1 MMLMT
6 EVALIDALRLGT
18 PKAYDLL
25 YDRYWKILYQKA
37 YSRVADEDAA
47 KDIVQDVFI
56 SVWQKRENL
65 LIRTSLEQ
73 FLLGAIKYQVLNHF
87 RSERVKQHV
96 IDLALAKMELFV
108 TDEHDRVSR
117 DVLEAALDNGLYDMP
132 ENMKQ
137 SFLLRCDNLS
147 IKEIAE
153 KLGLAEQTV
162 SNNLSEAVR
171 RLRQKLSHQHRG
183 EFLIGLSVFLS
194 LVNH

>member
-6 EVALIDALRLGT
+6 EEALIDALRTGI
-18 PKAYDLL
+18 PKAYELL
-25 YDRYWKILYQKA
+25 YDRYWQMLYKKT
-37 YSRVADEDAA
+37 YSRVADEDVA
-47 KDIVQDVFI
+47 KDIVQNVFI
-56 SVWQKRENL
+56 SVWQKRESL

-73 FLLGAIKYQVLNHF
+73 FLLGAVKFQVLNHF

-96 IDLALAKMELFV
+96 IDQAVAKMEPFT
-108 TDEHDRVSR
+108 TDDHDRVSR
-117 DVLEAALDNGLYDMP
+117 DVLEATLDNALHGMP

-162 SNNLSEAVR
+162 SNNLSEAVQ
-171 RLRQKLSHQHRG
+171 RLKKKVSHQQHG
-183 EFLIGLSVFLS
+183 EFLIGLSLFLS
-194 LVNH
+194 LINH